1 MSHVHSC
8 LFMFPDVRMTD
19 VHFVLLVLDRSAGMS
34 LMTEQTA
41 IRALVTERHSY
52 LVSDKT

>member
-19 VHFVLLVLDRSAGMS
+19 VHFGLLVLDRSAGMS

-41 IRALVTERHSY
+41 I
-52 LVSDKT
+52 